1 MQEIVD
7 AILKV
12 EERSARMIEETRRR
26 LVEEKETADAEMA
39 ESIKRAREQAADL
52 IRSRVDSARSET
64 NRERDQAVRQA
75 REEQH
80 AVAATRS
87 ASLASIVER
96 IVKLIVT
103 PSVGPH
109 S

>member
-26 LVEEKETADAEMA
+26 LAEEKEAADVEIAD
-39 ESIKRAREQAADL
+39 SIKRAREQAADL

-80 AVAATRS
+80 AEAAMRS
-87 ASLASIVER
+87 DSLDSIVER

-103 PSVGPH
+103 AGVGPR